1 MIHLTLTSEL
11 CLLSKYRY
19 DEKISLGCVCALLSV
34 GRTEGGRDFVTK
46 TQQPL
51 SRFLNLVSYIL
62 NSFGLV
68 NLNCHNVGVV
78 TLEFPSQEARFH
90 TGNSAIFILL
100 WSADLSHPDLH
111 YDKLSPRSLPSLNNS
126 RPPSLSYS
134 IPPFVRTSELTA

>member
-1 MIHLTLTSEL
+1 M
-11 CLLSKYRY
+11 LSKYRY

-34 GRTEGGRDFVTK
+34 GRTEGGRGRDFVTK

-68 NLNCHNVGVV
+68 NLNCHNVTEVGVV

-100 WSADLSHPDLH
+100 WYADLSHPD
-111 YDKLSPRSLPSLNNS
+111 PIMTNS
-126 RPPSLSYS
+126 RRVHFLP
-134 IPPFVRTSELTA
+134 